1 MAQDP
6 ATSVR
11 VGNSPLLRIVVLLVS
26 WAIGLL
32 IATLIVPGV
41 SQSVSGFTVAVV
53 IFAATQA
60 VLSVPILNWQHRC
73 TPLFLGGTG
82 LVLTVVALILA
93 SVLTHG
99 LTIDGFASWLAT
111 TLVVWLVTTIG
122 AVALPE
128 LLIRDQSD
136 AGRCGRGR
144 HA

>member
-6 ATSVR
+6 VTSVR
-11 VGNSPLLRIVVLLVS
+11 IGNSRLLRIVVLLVS

-32 IATLIVPGV
+32 IAALIVPEV
-41 SQSVSGFTVAVV
+41 SSSVSGFTVAVV
-53 IFAATQA
+53 VFAVTQA

-73 TPLFLGGTG
+73 TPLLLGGMG

-93 SVLTHG
+93 SVLTRG
-99 LTIDGFASWLAT
+99 LTIDGFASWLTT

-122 AVALPE
+122 AITLPE
-128 LLIRDQSD
+128 LHIREQFDV
-136 AGRCGRGR
+136 GRSGRGR